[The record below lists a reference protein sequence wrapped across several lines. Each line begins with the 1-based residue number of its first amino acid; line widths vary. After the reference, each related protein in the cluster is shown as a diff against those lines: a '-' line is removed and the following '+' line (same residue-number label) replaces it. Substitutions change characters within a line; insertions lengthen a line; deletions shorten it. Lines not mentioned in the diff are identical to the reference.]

1 MNRLC
6 FLTFI
11 LLCSCASLNKV
22 ESTQETSSNSNEYT
36 YSDTDSKIRYNIT
49 NDKKD
54 LHIKLN
60 TSEFTTIMKIMRTG
74 LIINFDL
81 NGKKSEKTYFQYP
94 LPQSNRFAG
103 RDIAKQGNG
112 QGSRFDL
119 HKLFAQISD
128 EAIFN
133 RNGEVEQLNI
143 LSANS
148 DVKVYLKAISNE
160 EMTYDLYIPLNK
172 ISKDGI
178 ASLSKLSVG
187 ITTGKVEDA
196 SSSGSRGEG
205 MSGGERGGRGG
216 MSGGMSGGGGR
227 GGRGG
232 MSGGG
237 GRHGGMGGE
246 ERPGGFDRSS
256 MNKPIAIWFKLNLVK
271 LD

>member
-1 MNRLC
+1 MNRLF

-22 ESTQETSSNSNEYT
+22 ESTRETNSNSNEYT
-36 YSDTDSKIRYNIT
+36 YSDTDSKIRYNVT

-94 LPQSNRFAG
+94 LPQTNRFAG
-103 RDIAKQGNG
+103 RDMAKQGNG
-112 QGSRFDL
+112 MGTRFDL
-119 HKLFAQISD
+119 NKLFAQISD
-128 EAIFN
+128 EAVFN
-133 RNGEVEQLNI
+133 RNGEVEQLNV
-143 LSANS
+143 LATNS
-148 DVKVYLKAISNE
+148 DVKVYMKATNNE

-187 ITTGKVEDA
+187 ITTGKVDNESA
-196 SSSGSRGEG
+196 EGGRGEG
-205 MSGGERGGRGG
+205 MSAGGRGGRGG
-216 MSGGMSGGGGR
+216 MPGGMGGGGR

-237 GRHGGMGGE
+237 RSGGMEGGE
-246 ERPGGFDRSS
+246 RSGSFNKSS
-256 MNKPIAIWFKLNLVK
+256 MTKPIEIWFKLNLVK
-271 LD
+271 ID